1 MTGRSASRSRA
12 AAVGFALAVAG
23 ACGPAAV
30 RPLAAQA
37 AGAGVDPPPVL
48 AALVLVPDSVRIG
61 EPFMLGVT
69 VRAEPGWDVW
79 FPPVLPLGE
88 GYEQLESAGV
98 RRHEPD
104 EWRAYYPLVV
114 WKTEPGELPPVDV
127 ELSKEGEVLTP
138 GFRPPPLTVLS
149 VLPGDET
156 ELELRPARP
165 FLARSHWPWLLIFLA
180 LLALAAAWLLLRRRR
195 AGHGAPALGTDE
207 PPVERAQRELRE
219 LRERWETGKVEGRE
233 FFDGLEATLRRYAET
248 TRDWPAGALLD
259 GLSNGERALADVLR
273 SSALARFGRLE
284 ADRQAAPTALDT
296 CDAWLR
302 DESMSPPVAR
312 AARSGPDGAAVA
324 DGGGH

>member
-1 MTGRSASRSRA
+1 MTGASRSRA

-23 ACGPAAV
+23 AAGPASV

-37 AGAGVDPPPVL
+37 AGAGVAPPPVR

-69 VRAEPGWDVW
+69 VRAEPGWDVR
-79 FPPVLPLGE
+79 FPAVLPLGE
-88 GYEQLESAGV
+88 GYEQLEPAGV

-104 EWRAYYPLVV
+104 EWRAYYPLVA
-114 WKTEPGELPPVDV
+114 WKTEPGELPPVDM
-127 ELSKEGEVLTP
+127 ELSKDGEVLTP

-156 ELELRPARP
+156 DLELRPARP
-165 FLARSHWPWLLIFLA
+165 FLARSHWPWLLILLA
-180 LLALAAAWLLLRRRR
+180 LLALLAWLLLRRRR
-195 AGHGAPALGTDE
+195 AGHAALAPGTAE

-219 LRERWETGKVEGRE
+219 LRERWETGEVEGSE
-233 FFDGLEATLRRYAET
+233 FFDGLETTLRRYAET

-259 GLSNGERALADVLR
+259 GLSNGERALAAVLR

-284 ADRQAAPTALDT
+284 ADRQAAPAALDT

-302 DESMSPPVAR
+302 SESSSPPIAG
-312 AARSGPDGAAVA
+312 AARRGPNGAAVA
-324 DGGGH
+324 DRVG